1 MFGSEKKPKQRARF
15 IVTHEQRL
23 EKTLGL
29 GALQILVDTETG
41 VNYINTVGE
50 GYSGISSTQTA
61 ESSYRTPRSTK
72 RRNKLT
78 ISALTRDCIYIYINL
93 KEDF

>member
-1 MFGSEKKPKQRARF
+1 MFEKKEKKRGRF

-23 EKTLGL
+23 EKTLGM

-50 GYSGISSTQTA
+50 GYSGL
-61 ESSYRTPRSTK
+61 TPLLNPDGSIVVSPAGDYYT
-72 RRNKLT
+72 
-78 ISALTRDCIYIYINL
+78 
-93 KEDF
+93 EE

>member
-1 MFGSEKKPKQRARF
+1 MFGSEKKPKERGRF

-23 EKTLGL
+23 EKTLGM

-50 GYSGISSTQTA
+50 GYSGITPLLDTDGRVIVSHPSEYDTQ
-61 ESSYRTPRSTK
+61 
-72 RRNKLT
+72 
-78 ISALTRDCIYIYINL
+78 D
-93 KEDF
+93 

>member
-1 MFGSEKKPKQRARF
+1 MFGSEKDPKQRARF

-50 GYSGISSTQTA
+50 GYSGITPLLDADGRVVVSHPSEYETQ
-61 ESSYRTPRSTK
+61 E
-72 RRNKLT
+72 
-78 ISALTRDCIYIYINL
+78 
-93 KEDF
+93 

>member
-1 MFGSEKKPKQRARF
+1 MFEKKPKKRGRF
-15 IVTHEQRL
+15 IITHEQRL

-50 GYSGISSTQTA
+50 GYSGI
-61 ESSYRTPRSTK
+61 TPLLGSDGKIIVTPV
-72 RRNKLT
+72 T
-78 ISALTRDCIYIYINL
+78 D
-93 KEDF
+93 EQEQEEE

>member
-1 MFGSEKKPKQRARF
+1 MFDKKEKKRARF

-50 GYSGISSTQTA
+50 GYSGI
-61 ESSYRTPRSTK
+61 TPLLGADGRIIVT
-72 RRNKLT
+72 T
-78 ISALTRDCIYIYINL
+78 VTDDIT
-93 KEDF
+93 EE

>member
-1 MFGSEKKPKQRARF
+1 MFEKSKEEKLKKRGRF
-15 IVTHEQRL
+15 IVAYEQRI

-50 GYSGISSTQTA
+50 GYSGI
-61 ESSYRTPRSTK
+61 TPLLDASGKIVVT
-72 RRNKLT
+72 
-78 ISALTRDCIYIYINL
+78 Y
-93 KEDF
+93 DFDKDVD